1 MNFLKNPIDDKII
14 SDSNRKHNR
23 LPIYKF
29 DEQNMTKIIEKNWL
43 NTFEIN
49 NFHLND
55 RLRLNMNNNNDVS
68 QKSNDLTLKQQI
80 DIISQI
86 TQKPIEDI
94 RVSLNINIIK
104 TMNLKY
110 LSFRIS

>member
-1 MNFLKNPIDDKII
+1 
-14 SDSNRKHNR
+14 
-23 LPIYKF
+23 
-29 DEQNMTKIIEKNWL
+29 MTKIIEKNWL

-55 RLRLNMNNNNDVS
+55 RLKLNMNNNNDVS

-80 DIISQI
+80 DIISKI

-94 RVSLNINIIK
+94 RVGLNINIIN
-104 TMNLKY
+104 NLKIAKI
-110 LSFRIS
+110 SFL